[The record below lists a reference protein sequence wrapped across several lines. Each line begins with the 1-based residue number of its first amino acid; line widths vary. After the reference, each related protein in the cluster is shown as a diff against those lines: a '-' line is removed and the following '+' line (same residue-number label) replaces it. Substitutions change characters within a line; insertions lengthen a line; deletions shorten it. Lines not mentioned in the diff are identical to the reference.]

1 MLPWNNKPIRVVVVG
16 DLILDEYIDG
26 SVNRISPEAPVPI
39 HHVEEDHSTAGGAAN
54 TARNIKLAGGE
65 VTLIGIIGCDSTGK
79 KIKQQLTLD
88 HIDTSSIVEC
98 SKWSTIKKTRVT
110 SNAQQLLRI
119 DWEKKE
125 KVDSKHYHTIIAN
138 IKKSKCD
145 VIVISD
151 YAKGL
156 LSKDLLK
163 QILHV
168 AKSNKIYTIVDPKQ
182 KDFTYYQGCDLITP
196 NLKEAK
202 TALSLEEDEVLNPEA
217 ISTRLQQTY
226 QLKNVLLTLGDKGM
240 LYVSQ
245 DSTQVIYKK
254 SRAQEV
260 FDVSGAGDTVVAIT
274 ALAIAAKAEM
284 PFALELANLAASLVV
299 KKWGTQAITK
309 AELEHA
315 LSPMKSSSKV
325 KTCSELLEIV
335 QNLKANHKKI
345 VFTNGCFDI
354 LHAGHVDYLEKA
366 AMLGDVLIVGIN
378 ADESIKRLKGAKRP
392 INQLVNRQKVL
403 AGLECVNYVVS
414 FVEDTPRSLLKNIL
428 PHVLVKGDDYKVQDI
443 VGKDEILKNGGV
455 VKTLPLVAGMSTSLI
470 IEKVQSINLS

>member
-1 MLPWNNKPIRVVVVG
+1 
-16 DLILDEYIDG
+16 
-26 SVNRISPEAPVPI
+26 
-39 HHVEEDHSTAGGAAN
+39 
-54 TARNIKLAGGE
+54 
-65 VTLIGIIGCDSTGK
+65 
-79 KIKQQLTLD
+79 
-88 HIDTSSIVEC
+88 
-98 SKWSTIKKTRVT
+98 
-110 SNAQQLLRI
+110 
-119 DWEKKE
+119 
-125 KVDSKHYHTIIAN
+125 
-138 IKKSKCD
+138 
-145 VIVISD
+145 
-151 YAKGL
+151 
-156 LSKDLLK
+156 DLLK

-217 ISTRLQQTY
+217 ISTRLQQSY

-335 QNLKANHKKI
+335 QNLKANHKK
-345 VFTNGCFDI
+345 
-354 LHAGHVDYLEKA
+354 
-366 AMLGDVLIVGIN
+366 
-378 ADESIKRLKGAKRP
+378 
-392 INQLVNRQKVL
+392 
-403 AGLECVNYVVS
+403 
-414 FVEDTPRSLLKNIL
+414 
-428 PHVLVKGDDYKVQDI
+428 
-443 VGKDEILKNGGV
+443 
-455 VKTLPLVAGMSTSLI
+455 
-470 IEKVQSINLS
+470 